1 MFPPHRRPAGRRLV
15 LRNGRRYTLHL
26 YVNTAPRR
34 RFLALN
40 PELLA
45 LLACPVC
52 RGELEPVDN
61 ESGLECPACGLVF
74 PVRDNI
80 PIMLQ
85 EEAIRKDDWERG
97 QRKKQSR

>member
-1 MFPPHRRPAGRRLV
+1 M
-15 LRNGRRYTLHL
+15 
-26 YVNTAPRR
+26 
-34 RFLALN
+34 ALN

-85 EEAIRKDDWERG
+85 EEAIRKDGLFAFIR
-97 QRKKQSR
+97 RKTVGRVRRSRHPADLRLHTTPK

>member
-1 MFPPHRRPAGRRLV
+1 M
-15 LRNGRRYTLHL
+15 
-26 YVNTAPRR
+26 
-34 RFLALN
+34 ALN

-85 EEAIRKDDWERG
+85 EEDIRKYDWERG
-97 QRKKQSR
+97 QRKKQSRLDKKIMSTRT

>member
-1 MFPPHRRPAGRRLV
+1 M
-15 LRNGRRYTLHL
+15 
-26 YVNTAPRR
+26 
-34 RFLALN
+34 ALN

-85 EEAIRKDDWERG
+85 EEAIRKETIPLRQEKHVHPDMLFLYE
-97 QRKKQSR
+97 KTTFPIQSGMSPQSLSIPALLP

>member
-1 MFPPHRRPAGRRLV
+1 M
-15 LRNGRRYTLHL
+15 
-26 YVNTAPRR
+26 
-34 RFLALN
+34 ALN
-40 PELLA
+40 PELLPA
-45 LLACPVC
+45 RLSRMP
-52 RGELEPVDN
+52 GELEPVDK

>member
-1 MFPPHRRPAGRRLV
+1 M
-15 LRNGRRYTLHL
+15 
-26 YVNTAPRR
+26 
-34 RFLALN
+34 ALN

-61 ESGLECPACGLVF
+61 ESGLDCQACCLFF
-74 PVRDNI
+74 PRRYNF
-80 PIMLQ
+80 PIILQ

>member
-1 MFPPHRRPAGRRLV
+1 M
-15 LRNGRRYTLHL
+15 
-26 YVNTAPRR
+26 
-34 RFLALN
+34 ALN

-97 QRKKQSR
+97 QEKHVHPDMLFLYEKTTFPIQSGISPQSLSIPALLP